1 MTSHSRWRW
10 THFAHDTLLPC
21 RGMRKRLSFV
31 VIWLARSKHDFSP
44 RNGTNGHDQ
53 PRSVPYGS
61 TRPNRVK
68 TVAKRQQFA
77 CPLGTPTMSL
87 KFENAVPGRW
97 ILVFLVLVY
106 STRQLLR
113 NSYFGSVS
121 RLISTTISAEILNSS
136 FLLGEEVQN
145 DR

>member
-1 MTSHSRWRW
+1 
-10 THFAHDTLLPC
+10 
-21 RGMRKRLSFV
+21 
-31 VIWLARSKHDFSP
+31 
-44 RNGTNGHDQ
+44 
-53 PRSVPYGS
+53 
-61 TRPNRVK
+61 
-68 TVAKRQQFA
+68 
-77 CPLGTPTMSL
+77 MSL